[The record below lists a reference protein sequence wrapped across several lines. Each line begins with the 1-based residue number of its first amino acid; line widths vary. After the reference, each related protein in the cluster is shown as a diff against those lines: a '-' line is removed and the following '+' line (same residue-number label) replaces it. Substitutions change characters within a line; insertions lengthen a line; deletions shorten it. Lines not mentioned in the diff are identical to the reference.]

1 MRTILVRF
9 FGHWPLLCVVLGG
22 RPLVASAETVFDN
35 SYNYNN
41 TFYTT
46 LLEFG
51 DELRLVGSA
60 RTVVDFRFEYY
71 AEFTGNATAEVRFY
85 ANDGPGAAGF
95 KAPGTQLYDS
105 GPFPIYPDFNTKAL
119 TGLSVKVPDRFTW
132 TVQFGGVSNILNS
145 RAGLTLYDPP
155 TAGSSFDDFWLNTPD
170 ASWEL
175 FHFGPEVVAN
185 FAVKVTA
192 LPDPTVDLVSQQ
204 RLTNGLV
211 VLQLAGPVGRDFVL
225 QLSTNLADW
234 LSISTNAL
242 SSNPMTLLDDHSFFL
257 DQVFYRGVLLPETT
271 VKLLAPGTTTNGLFQ
286 FQYTGPVDRHLGIY
300 ASTNLNDWLPIGTKT
315 LVGEPVGFTD
325 PQATNFPKR
334 FYVGVL
340 LPEPVPVAATGSFIL
355 NGQFQVPL
363 LGRPGHDFMVR
374 ASTDLVT
381 WIPISTN
388 TYTFHLGFFDFVDPA
403 ATNFAHRFYS
413 VVPLP

>member
-1 MRTILVRF
+1 ML
-9 FGHWPLLCVVLGG
+9 WALLGG
-22 RPLVASAETVFDN
+22 LPLVARGETVFDN
-35 SYNYNN
+35 SYNYND
-41 TFYTT
+41 TFYNT

-71 AEFTGNATAEVRFY
+71 AELPGTGNERAQVRFY
-85 ANDGPGAAGF
+85 ANDGAGAPGF
-95 KAPGTQLYDS
+95 KAPGTKLYDS
-105 GPFPIYPDFNTKAL
+105 GPFPIFSGFNTKAL
-119 TGLSVKVPDRFTW
+119 VGLSVKVPDRFTW
-132 TVQFGGVSNILNS
+132 TVQFSGVANILNN
-145 RAGLTLYDPP
+145 RAGLTIYDPP
-155 TAGSSFDDFWLNTPD
+155 TAGVSFDDFWQNTPD

-175 FHFGPEVVAN
+175 FRFGGIPVAN

-192 LPDPTVDLVSQQ
+192 APDPTVDLVSQK

-211 VLQLAGPVGRDFVL
+211 VLQFAGPVGRDFVL

-234 LSISTNAL
+234 LSINTNTL
-242 SSNPMTLLDDHSFFL
+242 SSNPMTLLDDHSFSL
-257 DQVFYRGVLLPETT
+257 DQVFYRGVLLPETV
-271 VKLLAPGTTTNGLFQ
+271 VKLLAPGATTNGQFQ
-286 FQYTGPVDRHLGIY
+286 FQFTGPVDRHLAIY
-300 ASTNLNDWLPIGTKT
+300 ASTNLNDWLPISTRT

-325 PQATNFPKR
+325 AQATNFPRR
-334 FYVGVL
+334 FYVGAL
-340 LPEPVPVAATGSFIL
+340 LPEPAPVASLSTFGT
-355 NGQFQVPL
+355 NGQYQVSFA
-363 LGRPGHDFMVR
+363 GRPGHDVVVR